1 MNDNKIH
8 KTQQQA
14 LQWFDV
20 VTELALQYRRNRG
33 LNVGPAEA
41 VSEAVSETLAVS
53 KLHELNVENVTEVQE
68 LSKDA
73 TANIN
78 LLVAKECSRLN
89 CNKLG
94 ERF

>member
-1 MNDNKIH
+1 MNDNKIS

-20 VTELALQYRRNRG
+20 VTELALQYQRNRR
-33 LNVGPAEA
+33 LNVDPAEA
-41 VSEAVSETLAVS
+41 VGEAVTVS
-53 KLHELNVENVTEVQE
+53 KVHELKVENVIETQE

-78 LLVAKECSRLN
+78 LLAAKECSRLN

-94 ERF
+94 ERY